1 MYGFHRDRFTDWL
14 ARERPDAPPQPYAPA
29 AFLGG
34 PQLGWEITVGKTKFV
49 YRVPAEAPDIFYIV
63 LIERGSA
70 RSALHSPLADVVRL
84 LHLVKRSDCGIRW
97 IRGHVEPTKRRPQD
111 ALTRE
116 RLLAFYRRYLTAV
129 HDGVENGVEWF
140 GGDLTAF
147 SWSAEKRKV
156 RDRPESRRDFTP
168 RLAPENAAPPP
179 GAFSAP
185 ELHPNR

>member
-63 LIERGSA
+63 LIERGAA

-84 LHLVKRSDCGIRW
+84 LHLVQRSESGIRW

-111 ALTRE
+111 ALSRE

-147 SWSAEKRKV
+147 SWSAEKRRV
-156 RDRPESRRDFTP
+156 RERPGGERGFAPRPAFGNPPTTP
-168 RLAPENAAPPP
+168 AS
-179 GAFSAP
+179 FSTPA
-185 ELHPNR
+185 LHPNR